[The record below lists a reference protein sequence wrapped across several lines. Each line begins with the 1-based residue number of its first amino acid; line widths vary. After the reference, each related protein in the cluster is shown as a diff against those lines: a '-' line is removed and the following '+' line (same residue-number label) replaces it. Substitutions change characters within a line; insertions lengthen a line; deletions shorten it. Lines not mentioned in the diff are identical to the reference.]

1 MDIYFTKWSESCW
14 ENCWM
19 KSCWCKSRARNRSS
33 APKELAAKLCLS
45 RLSHDKDRQTFNN
58 VQQCSTCSTIVVIT
72 SSKHPDW
79 RTYSLDLPPSTPIGA
94 TLCAVAPTR
103 RWPFPEAAHMAI
115 PGHRLLPWSQ
125 HLQLLHQQ
133 PEALVTQTIQI
144 KVHPPPL
151 LSKARANWSR
161 HASRAW
167 WKWLSPQ
174 LNQLVEVNVTKLHR
188 LKRQLMKWV
197 AQSTRWGQTSPEV
210 WTVATSSLTKLAT
223 WVWLNLTQLFYGKE
237 HDLPFESGLWNGVS
251 LPFLDKPTSFMKSS
265 NWGFFVPELCTSY
278 PVADPVGL
286 TPRILSHLELGGL
299 GLSTLVQKPF
309 LGLPGLSFTKKISKP
324 R

>member
-115 PGHRLLPWSQ
+115 PGHRLLP
-125 HLQLLHQQ
+125 
-133 PEALVTQTIQI
+133 V
-144 KVHPPPL
+144 
-151 LSKARANWSR
+151 
-161 HASRAW
+161 
-167 WKWLSPQ
+167 
-174 LNQLVEVNVTKLHR
+174 
-188 LKRQLMKWV
+188 
-197 AQSTRWGQTSPEV
+197 
-210 WTVATSSLTKLAT
+210 
-223 WVWLNLTQLFYGKE
+223 
-237 HDLPFESGLWNGVS
+237 
-251 LPFLDKPTSFMKSS
+251 KPTS
-265 NWGFFVPELCTSY
+265 
-278 PVADPVGL
+278 PVASSATGGFGHSDDSNKGPSSPRFSLKLGQIGRGTPVEPGENGCPPSW
-286 TPRILSHLELGGL
+286 TSWWR
-299 GLSTLVQKPF
+299 STSRSSIAWR
-309 LGLPGLSFTKKISKP
+309 GSWWSE
-324 R
+324 